1 MDNRD
6 AFLKKFRGES
16 LGTLHEQS
24 SAEELFQNNSL
35 RPILKLQNELL
46 ITSFLHYTV
55 KNKIDFNELSPEKK
69 RQVIEKAIQKDIK
82 FRNTLKGIIIG
93 LFTNEEFSQY
103 TTNASNLNKRMM
115 TLLIE
120 RLQSQL

>member
-1 MDNRD
+1 
-6 AFLKKFRGES
+6 
-16 LGTLHEQS
+16 
-24 SAEELFQNNSL
+24 
-35 RPILKLQNELL
+35 LQNELL